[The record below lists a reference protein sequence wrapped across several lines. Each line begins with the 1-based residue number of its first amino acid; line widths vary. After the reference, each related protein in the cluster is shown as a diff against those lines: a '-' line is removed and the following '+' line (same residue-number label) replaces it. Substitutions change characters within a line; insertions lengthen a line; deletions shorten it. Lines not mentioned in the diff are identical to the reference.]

1 MPVKERGWILYNLWR
16 MPQELLVWLPPVP
29 AIGMVSAR
37 QFQWWSCVIAFHGY
51 ILTGNCVQI
60 SKQMQRHCERN
71 ENKLWPSAGAEGK
84 ADIRQ
89 GYLLFLLL
97 EMLYERSKEKR
108 IMKIRHIWKLQMT
121 PQRIISLTAAGPG
134 NWDDVRTAVQW
145 VVIL

>member
-71 ENKLWPSAGAEGK
+71 ENKLWPGETAEEKQISGR
-84 ADIRQ
+84 DICFFFYWKSYMK
-89 GYLLFLLL
+89 GV
-97 EMLYERSKEKR
+97 KR
-108 IMKIRHIWKLQMT
+108 NESWRFGILWKLQMA
-121 PQRIISLTAAGPG
+121 PQRIVSLTAAGPG

>member
-71 ENKLWPSAGAEGK
+71 ENKLWPGETAEEKQISGRDICFFFYWKSYMKGVKRNESWRFGIYENCRWHRRGLLVWLPPVPAIGMTSA
-84 ADIRQ
+84 RQ
-89 GYLLFLLL
+89 FS
-97 EMLYERSKEKR
+97 E
-108 IMKIRHIWKLQMT
+108 W
-121 PQRIISLTAAGPG
+121 
-134 NWDDVRTAVQW
+134 
-145 VVIL
+145 